1 MGSGETTEST
11 VSSRAE
17 RGGEGRHGR
26 TADAVDSATSRVTR
40 ESDEPVATAHGGGRA
55 HMNLVRTSARKLVF
69 LYVAAV
75 LFGIRP
81 AEYTGLVKP
90 YVDTRASQSQLSQ
103 SESHPSPRHAPR
115 DSHKYNKSGSQALSR
130 RPVTSAP

>member
-1 MGSGETTEST
+1 MSAVGRGQRRDDGEYGLEPGGA
-11 VSSRAE
+11 RR
-17 RGGEGRHGR
+17 RGPTRP
-26 TADAVDSATSRVTR
+26 DAVVRGQRSTSHVTR

-69 LYVAAV
+69 LYVAAA

-90 YVDTRASQSQLSQ
+90 YVARAPLSLTVRVT
-103 SESHPSPRHAPR
+103 PLTA
-115 DSHKYNKSGSQALSR
+115 SR
-130 RPVTSAP
+130 TT

>member
-1 MGSGETTEST
+1 MSAVGRGQRRDDGEYGLEPGGA
-11 VSSRAE
+11 RR
-17 RGGEGRHGR
+17 RGPTRP
-26 TADAVDSATSRVTR
+26 DAVDSATSHVTR

-90 YVDTRASQSQLSQ
+90 YVARAPLSLTVRVT
-103 SESHPSPRHAPR
+103 PLTA
-115 DSHKYNKSGSQALSR
+115 SR
-130 RPVTSAP
+130 TT